1 MTTDLHSYGA
11 PYALDALDADERT
24 RFEAHLEH
32 CADCR
37 AELPGFLETANRLG
51 EAAGEAP
58 PAELKARLMASIS
71 QTAQER
77 PVVTSFASRSR
88 LRQLLPR
95 MALAAAAV
103 LTALS
108 IGGYITEHNQS
119 ADLEAERA
127 AVMTV
132 MASNDAAFTK
142 AALRDGG
149 TVKMVTSKS
158 SDKAVVVTAD
168 LPELDDARVYQL
180 WTIIGD
186 SPTSAG
192 IVKAGSAMALMAG
205 VKAVDAVAL
214 TIEPEGGSKLPTSK
228 PIATMTSA

>member
-1 MTTDLHSYGA
+1 MTNDIHSFGA

-37 AELPGFLETANRLG
+37 AELPGFLATANRLG
-51 EAAGEAP
+51 EATGQTP

-77 PVVTSFASRSR
+77 PVVTSLAGRSR
-88 LRQLLPR
+88 LRRALPR

-108 IGGYITEHNQS
+108 IGGYISEHNQNVN
-119 ADLEAERA
+119 LEAERA
-127 AVMTV
+127 AVLTV
-132 MASNDAAFTK
+132 MSSDDAAFDTT
-142 AALRDGG
+142 ALSDGG
-149 TVKMVTSKS
+149 TVQMVTSKS
-158 SDKAVVVTAD
+158 ADKAVILTAD
-168 LPELDDARVYQL
+168 LPELSDAHVYQL
-180 WTIIGD
+180 WTVIGD

-192 IVKAGSAMALMAG
+192 IIKPGSDTIVMTGIKTADM
-205 VKAVDAVAL
+205 VAVTV
-214 TIEPEGGSKLPTSK
+214 EPAGGSKQPTTK
-228 PIATMTSA
+228 PIATLTAA